1 MGLSRADA
9 ALDGEALPVTIGR
22 DSGNDS
28 EPVLITEAQPSL
40 DEQLSARRTKYLI
53 MMSLRVV
60 CLVLAATFYHTP
72 WLLAIFVVGAVTLPW
87 MAVLIAND
95 RPPKKA
101 LKPHRFS
108 GHPDPA
114 RAITPSTSDSRVI
127 EG

>member
-1 MGLSRADA
+1 
-9 ALDGEALPVTIGR
+9 VTIGR
-22 DSGNDS
+22 DSGSDS

-53 MMSLRVV
+53 MMSVRVV

-72 WLLAIFVVGAVTLPW
+72 WLLAIFVAGAVTLPW

-101 LKPHRFS
+101 FKVHWFG
-108 GHPDPA
+108 GHPNPGK
-114 RAITPSTSDSRVI
+114 AITSSAGDSRVI

>member
-1 MGLSRADA
+1 VARADPA
-9 ALDGEALPVTIGR
+9 PVGEALPVTIGR
-22 DSGNDS
+22 DD

-53 MMSLRVV
+53 MMSIRVL
-60 CLVLAATFYHTP
+60 CLVLAAVFYHTP
-72 WLLAIFVVGAVTLPW
+72 WLLAIFVAGAVVLPW

-101 LKPHRFS
+101 AKVNRYG
-108 GHPDPA
+108 GHPDPG
-114 RAITPSTSDSRVI
+114 RAITSSTGDSRVI